1 VNIEFKSDNKKL
13 LAHLKDLKEK
23 VTPAA
28 EAKALNSTAN
38 YIVRGAVKIAA
49 TKTGVQA
56 TLLRKRIAVP
66 RGKKATA
73 RTLKTV
79 VFGGLWV
86 VPVVKINPKPRK
98 LAGGRVKYKTVPG
111 DAVRTDAFIAKT
123 TKGTDRVFFRDR
135 PSRKPRKP
143 PNYPGLPIKNITADI
158 GPHVRR
164 AIEGYG
170 GGQESQN
177 YYKQRLF
184 KEMDRAISGN
194 LRRYGIRVR

>member
-1 VNIEFKSDNKKL
+1 MNIEFKTDNRKL
-13 LAHLKDLKEK
+13 LAHLKDLSEK

-28 EAKALNSTAN
+28 EAKALNSTAS
-38 YIVRGAVKIAA
+38 YIVRGAVKIAQ

-56 TLLRKRIAVP
+56 AILRKRIAVP

-79 VFGGLWV
+79 VFGGLWEV
-86 VPVVKINPKPRK
+86 KVMKINPTPRK
-98 LAGGRVKYKTVPG
+98 LASGRVKYRVIPG
-111 DAVRTDAFIAKT
+111 ESLDPNAFMGNNT
-123 TKGTDRVFFRDR
+123 NGGMSVFRRKGAGR
-135 PSRKPRKP
+135 
-143 PNYPGLPIKNITADI
+143 LPIENVRADI

-177 YYKQRLF
+177 YYQARLF

>member
-1 VNIEFKSDNKKL
+1 MNIEFKSDNKKL
-13 LAHLKDLKEK
+13 LAHLKELKEK
-23 VTPAA
+23 VAPAA

-56 TLLRKRIAVP
+56 AILRKRIAVP
-66 RGKKATA
+66 RGKKASA

-79 VFGGLWV
+79 VFGGLWEV
-86 VPVVKINPKPRK
+86 KVMKINPTPRK
-98 LAGGRVKYKTVPG
+98 LASGRVKYRVIPG
-111 DAVRTDAFIAKT
+111 EALDPNAFMGNNKAGAMSVFRR
-123 TKGTDRVFFRDR
+123 KGTGR
-135 PSRKPRKP
+135 
-143 PNYPGLPIKNITADI
+143 LPIENVRADI

-170 GGQESQN
+170 GGQESQS

>member
-1 VNIEFKSDNKKL
+1 MNIEFKSDNKKL
-13 LAHLKDLKEK
+13 LAHLKELKEK
-23 VTPAA
+23 VAPAS
-28 EAKALNSTAN
+28 EAKALNSTAA
-38 YIVRGAVKIAA
+38 YIVRGAVKIAHA
-49 TKTGVQA
+49 KTGVQIA
-56 TLLRKRIAVP
+56 ILRKRIAVSD
-66 RGKKATA
+66 RATLRSVRA
-73 RTLKTV
+73 S

-98 LAGGRVKYKTVPG
+98 LKGGRVKYKTVPG
-111 DAVRTDAFIAKT
+111 EIVRADAFIGKT
-123 TKGTDRVFFRDR
+123 TRGTERVFHRVGD
-135 PSRKPRKP
+135 SR
-143 PNYPGLPIKNITADI
+143 LPIQNITADI

-194 LRRYGIRVR
+194 LRRFGIRVR

>member
-1 VNIEFKSDNKKL
+1 MNIEFKSDNKKL
-13 LAHLKDLKEK
+13 LAHLKELKEK
-23 VTPAA
+23 VAPAS
-28 EAKALNSTAN
+28 EAKALNSTAA

-66 RGKKATA
+66 RGKRATA

-98 LAGGRVKYKTVPG
+98 LKGGRVKYKTVPG
-111 DAVRTDAFIAKT
+111 EIVRADAFIGKT
-123 TKGTDRVFFRDR
+123 TRGTERVFHRVGD
-135 PSRKPRKP
+135 SR
-143 PNYPGLPIKNITADI
+143 LPIQNITADI

-194 LRRYGIRVR
+194 LRRFGIRVR

>member
-1 VNIEFKSDNKKL
+1 MNIEFKSDNKKL

-86 VPVVKINPKPRK
+86 VPVVKLSPKPRK
-98 LAGGRVKYKTVPG
+98 LASGRVKYKTVPG
-111 DAVRTDAFIAKT
+111 ETMRADAFIGKT
-123 TKGTDRVFFRDR
+123 TQGTERVFHRKGT
-135 PSRKPRKP
+135 SR
-143 PNYPGLPIKNITADI
+143 LPIKNITADI

>member
-1 VNIEFKSDNKKL
+1 VNIEIKSDNKKL

-28 EAKALNSTAN
+28 EAKALNSTAS

-73 RTLKTV
+73 RTLRTV

-86 VPVVKINPKPRK
+86 VPVVKISPKPRK
-98 LAGGRVKYKTVPG
+98 LASGRVKYKTVPG
-111 DAVRTDAFIAKT
+111 DAVRPDAFIAKST
-123 TKGTDRVFFRDR
+123 RGTDRVFVRKDS
-135 PSRKPRKP
+135 SRKRVP
-143 PNYPGLPIKNITADI
+143 PKYSELPIKSVTADI